1 MVSWGFRAVVG
12 SLLFLL
18 DEEKTMTLT
27 FDAPSITVL
36 LMIVSAGLMGLWHI
50 GYLLRGIRWM
60 SVRAWK
66 TRAASGRLVSIPIFF
81 GALGFYCLQVE
92 FHVICVFSFII
103 AVVGMIMTI
112 GVVADDSFWEGW
124 G

>member
-1 MVSWGFRAVVG
+1 
-12 SLLFLL
+12 
-18 DEEKTMTLT
+18 MTLT

-36 LMIVSAGLMGLWHI
+36 LMIVSAGLMGLWHV

-66 TRAASGRLVSIPIFF
+66 QRAMAGRLVSIPIFF
-81 GALGFYCLQVE
+81 GALGFYCIQAGFDVL
-92 FHVICVFSFII
+92 CVFSFII

-112 GVVADDSFWEGW
+112 GTVADDNFWKGW
-124 G
+124 V